1 MRLPITEAALEGG
14 LDGGGLIPLRRL
26 IVRRGSTSQDSA
38 AVGKWHHGAPGA
50 CGISPD
56 SCAVVGG
63 DQHQTL
69 GQYSVCK
76 GVSGI
81 AQAAMP

>member
-1 MRLPITEAALEGG
+1 MEVVN
-14 LDGGGLIPLRRL
+14 
-26 IVRRGSTSQDSA
+26 VRRASTCQDSA